1 MDNRNFIN
9 WLNEELQTHNMKPAD
24 LAKKAGYDNS
34 VISNILNNKRGVG
47 PEMCTAIAGV
57 FGYSPIFVFSKAGL
71 LPPMTEREAKLLQ
84 LEEIYRNIG
93 DDKREEF
100 LRYGE
105 YLREQEERS
114 RGSAS
119 KLNPKT
125 ETR

>member
-1 MDNRNFIN
+1 MNNNEFIN
-9 WLNEELQTHNMKPAD
+9 WLNEELRVHHMKPAD

-34 VISNILNNKRGVG
+34 VISNILNGKRGVG

-57 FGYSPIFVFSKAGL
+57 FGYSPIVVFSKAGL
-71 LPPMTEREAKLLQ
+71 LPPMNEQEAKLLQ
-84 LEEIYRNIG
+84 LEEIYRNIS

-114 RGSAS
+114 RGSTA

-125 ETR
+125 EPR